1 MKLIT
6 PQRAKEEVKR
16 LQEYIELVESYQADT
31 LEKWIV
37 KEYAFTN
44 SMVEV
49 VKRANDRGFA
59 NNGSPIDKKFVVS
72 IINSSKVNDELH
84 RLLRRGYI
92 KLRCI

>member
-1 MKLIT
+1 MDKRKVCYLMKLIT

-16 LQEYIELVESYQADT
+16 LQEYIELVESYEADT

-49 VKRANDRGFA
+49 VKRANDRGFT
-59 NNGSPIDKKFVVS
+59 NNGSLIDK
-72 IINSSKVNDELH
+72 SKPFATS
-84 RLLRRGYI
+84 LLDG
-92 KLRCI
+92 C

>member
-16 LQEYIELVESYQADT
+16 LQEYIELVESYEADT

-49 VKRANDRGFA
+49 VKRANDRGFT
-59 NNGSPIDKKFVVS
+59 NNGSLIDK
-72 IINSSKVNDELH
+72 SKPFA
-84 RLLRRGYI
+84 RSLLDG
-92 KLRCI
+92 

>member
-16 LQEYIELVESYQADT
+16 LQEYIELVESYEADT

-49 VKRANDRGFA
+49 VKRANDRGFT
-59 NNGSPIDKKFVVS
+59 NNGSLIDK
-72 IINSSKVNDELH
+72 SKPFATS
-84 RLLRRGYI
+84 LLDG
-92 KLRCI
+92 C